1 MINAHIDDC
10 IFITSRTLT
19 SSKTG
24 KMFCILSFLYDGLL
38 FSDVFLDEKFA
49 PVLTCLTYND
59 KFSMDFSI
67 SRFNGNWKVAIDSIT
82 I

>member
-1 MINAHIDDC
+1 MIRAHIEDC

-19 SSKTG
+19 STKTG
-24 KMFCILSFLYDGLL
+24 KQFCMLSFLCDDQLY
-38 FSDVFLDEKFA
+38 SDVFLDAKFV

-59 KFSMDFSI
+59 KFAIDFVI
-67 SRFNGNWKVAIDSIT
+67 QRFNGNWKVTIDSIT

>member
-1 MINAHIDDC
+1 MIRAHIEDC

-24 KMFCILSFLYDGLL
+24 KQYCMVSFLFDDQLY
-38 FSDVFLDEKFA
+38 SDVFLDAKFV

-59 KFSMDFSI
+59 KFSIDFVI
-67 SRFNGNWKVAIDSIT
+67 QRFNSNWKVTIDSIT

>member
-1 MINAHIDDC
+1 MNAHIDDC

-24 KMFCILSFLYDGLL
+24 KQFCIVSFLHDGVLYA
-38 FSDVFLDEKFA
+38 DVFLDEKFI
-49 PVLTCLTYND
+49 PVVTCLAYND
-59 KFSMDFSI
+59 KFSIDFI
-67 SRFNGNWKVAIDSIT
+67 IQRFNGNWKISVDSIT